1 MMKIKSFV
9 KLMVVTV
16 GVSTVTTSW
25 AMTSANDVNNINTN
39 NGDNSNIPVAT
50 SDNPVH
56 ALAQGCYSIQSPQS
70 GKFVKRYTSGGTIND
85 GESYGFKSDN
95 LQDAGRFYFKPSGFD
110 HYMMTDEDG
119 RYLAARLPFAITA
132 GTYAGKFAE
141 WKTSAITQSDGSY
154 RYQFRVT
161 GLDRTVRHNYSSD
174 SLYFVDATNPY
185 NYTSETD
192 FNLVPQTDCKPFPEI
207 ETNVTGNTDVLKG
220 DANAPIRGFVDP
232 HTHITSYEFM
242 GGRFMHGK
250 PFHRFGVEKALSDSS
265 NIHGSWGALDIIGN
279 LMAYDDVNYR
289 YDTRGW
295 PEFPHWPNYKQ
306 MSHMG
311 YYYKW
316 MERAYLGGQRM
327 IVTNIVE
334 NEVLCNLQSTVN
346 PAAWPGHNSCNT
358 MDSIRLQVQRLNE
371 MQTYIDAQS
380 GGIGKGFFRI
390 VTSPEQAR
398 EVIADGKLAVLM
410 GIEASETFN
419 CGLKDVCDRYDVEEQ
434 LQEVY
439 DLGIRVIY
447 PTHKF
452 DNQFGGSRV
461 EDSLINAG
469 QVLSTGYAFDTSEC
483 DEFTHGPEMTSGFPL
498 LGGIPVIG
506 DIANTIANPQY
517 EPGVENCNQLGL
529 SELGVYLVNR
539 MIDKKML
546 IELDHMSEKT
556 ASSVM
561 DIVEAREYS
570 GVISSHSWMTSG
582 KNGELHNNL
591 KRAVQVGGFVTP
603 YNWNSTQIAKTI
615 SKYLDE
621 VEKTPYVHA
630 VSFATDMS
638 GLGNQ
643 PGPRSDAQT
652 NPMKYPFTS
661 EFGLVFD
668 RQQSGNRTYDYN
680 NDGMAHYGMVAD
692 HLQDLREQ
700 ASPRIYESIM
710 NSAEGY
716 LQMWERSEAN
726 DNNYYHN
733 PLELYVRVVN
743 WGNGKC
749 IDVPGEDNNVTDGQK
764 VQQYDCQHQ
773 SDDQQWVYDKS
784 SQTLRNRANPD
795 MCLDNRGELNNDG
808 NIGVSTC
815 ADTDNQRWVY
825 DGYWLRAKQDQN
837 YVIDVWG
844 SGNENFVGTW
854 TFDQSNSQAWELRSD
869 REVYVWATLRTHQ
882 GGRCLDIP
890 YGDVTNGNALLLDR
904 CHGGNNQQW
913 FYDPKEGSV
922 RSKLNWNKCVAI
934 ADSNTDNNTPIII
947 SDCNGEAN
955 QQWDHDG
962 GYFRSRLNANKV
974 LDANGNSDRSEVTV
988 WDYNSGSNQRW
999 RTVIN

>member
-1 MMKIKSFV
+1 MQIRSLV
-9 KLMVVTV
+9 RLLMFTA
-16 GVSTVTTSW
+16 GVSAVSTSW
-25 AMTSANDVNNINTN
+25 ATTEYLQ
-39 NGDNSNIPVAT
+39 SNPLSTAD
-50 SDNPVH
+50 SPVH
-56 ALAQGCYSIQSPQS
+56 SLAQGCYSIRSPQTN
-70 GKFVKRYTSGGTIND
+70 KFVKRYTSGGTVND
-85 GESYGFKSDN
+85 GQSYGFLSTS
-95 LQDAGRFYFKPSGFD
+95 LQDAGRFYFKPTGLD
-110 HYMMTDEDG
+110 HYMMTDQDSY
-119 RYLAARLPFAITA
+119 YLAARLPFNITA

-141 WKTSAITQSDGSY
+141 WKTTAIEQTDGTFRY
-154 RYQFRVT
+154 RLRVT
-161 GLDRTVRHNYSSD
+161 GLDRDVRHNYSSD
-174 SLYFVDATNPY
+174 SLYFVDALNPY

-192 FNLVPQTDCKPFPEI
+192 FELVQQTNCRPFPEI
-207 ETNVTGNTDVLKG
+207 QTNVTGNIKALKG
-220 DANAPIRGFVDP
+220 DSDMPVRGFIDP

-242 GGRFMHGK
+242 GGRFMHGY
-250 PFHRFGVEKALSDSS
+250 PFHRFGVETALSDSS
-265 NIHGSWGALDIIGN
+265 DIHGSWGALDIIGN
-279 LMAYDDVNYR
+279 LMAYNDVNYR

-295 PEFPHWPNYKQ
+295 PEFPHWPNYQQ

-316 MERAYLGGQRM
+316 MERAYLSGQRM
-327 IVTNIVE
+327 IVTNLVE
-334 NEVLCNLQSTVN
+334 NEVLCKLQSTVN
-346 PAAWPGHNSCNT
+346 PAAWVGHNSCNT

-371 MQTYIDAQS
+371 MQTYIDAQA
-380 GGIGKGFFRI
+380 GGIGKGFFRLI
-390 VTSPEQAR
+390 TSPEQAR
-398 EVIADGKLAVLM
+398 EVIAEGKLAVLM

-419 CGLKDVCDRYDVEEQ
+419 CGLKDTCNRFDVEKQ

-452 DNQFGGSRV
+452 DNKFGGSRV
-461 EDSLINAG
+461 EDSLINVG
-469 QVLSTGYAFDTSEC
+469 QVLSTGYAFDTNEC
-483 DEFTHGPEMTSGFPL
+483 DAFTHGPEMTSGFPL

-517 EPGVENCNQLGL
+517 EPGVENCNQQGL

-561 DIVEAREYS
+561 DIVEARHYN
-570 GVISSHSWMTSG
+570 GVISSHSWMTAG

-603 YNWNSTQIAKTI
+603 YNWTSTDIANTI
-615 SKYLDE
+615 SQYLDE
-621 VEKTPYVHA
+621 VEKTPFVHG

-643 PGPRSDAQT
+643 PGPRDDAQT
-652 NPMKYPFTS
+652 NPLKYPFTS
-661 EFGLVFD
+661 EFGLQFD
-668 RQQSGNRTYDYN
+668 RQQSGNRSYDYN

-692 HLQDLREQ
+692 HLQDIREQ
-700 ASPRIYESIM
+700 APARIYESIM
-710 NSAEGY
+710 NSAEAY
-716 LQMWERSEAN
+716 LQMWERAEAN
-726 DNNYYHN
+726 DNRDYHN

-749 IDVPGEDNNVTDGQK
+749 IDIAGEDNGVTDGQA

-773 SDDQQWVYDKS
+773 SDDQQWLYDRS
-784 SQTLRNRANPD
+784 SQTLRNRVDPN
-795 MCLDNRGELNNDG
+795 MCLDNRGQTYKDG
-808 NIGVSTC
+808 NIGISRC
-815 ADTDNQRWVY
+815 NNNDNQRWVY

-844 SGNENFVGTW
+844 SSNTNFIGSW
-854 TFDQSNSQAWELRSD
+854 TFDGSNSQAWELRTE
-869 REVYVWATLRTHQ
+869 REVYSWSTLRTHQ

-890 YGDVTNGNALLLDR
+890 YGNLSNGNSLQLDR
-904 CHGGNNQQW
+904 CHGANNQQW
-913 FYDPKEGSV
+913 FYDPKLGNI
-922 RSKLNWNKCVAI
+922 RSKLNWNKCVALEG
-934 ADSNTDNNTPIII
+934 ANTANNTPIII
-947 SDCNGEAN
+947 SDCNNEKS
-955 QQWDHDG
+955 QQWEHDG
-962 GYFRSRLNANKV
+962 GYFRSRLNHNKV
-974 LDANGNSDRSEVTV
+974 IDANGNSDRSEITI